1 MRCVTRLT
9 KCGDGEADGM
19 RVRHLKSSSVVVE
32 DGDVAVLCDPWLL
45 DGAFYGAWAHYPP
58 LEFEPEDYADVD
70 YIYVSH
76 IHPDHCHGETLDRL
90 DDDVPVL
97 IHDYETDFLKYNIEA
112 HGFDVEELPHN
123 ERVHLGG
130 DLHLNVLGAD
140 NCDPEQCGKY
150 FGCGWW
156 MESASGGTSN
166 GSTQI
171 DSLGVFD
178 DGESVL
184 VNANDCRWPM
194 SRAAC
199 DAINGVYGDVDMVL
213 MQYGAANFYPQ
224 CMGGYTHEEKRRAA
238 AAVSFEM
245 LEDAESFVDVLDPD
259 YYMPFAGSYVLA
271 GAHADKNE
279 YLAVARRDVARG
291 YFERSDAVPETAEC
305 VLLNSEETFDLDTE
319 RQSAPYTPVDEVA
332 KRRYIDD
339 VLADRSFAF
348 ESEPI
353 PDRDRFA
360 DVLPEAYDH
369 FEDKR
374 EALGYESDT
383 DVFLALPDDEFAHI
397 SLEGNGVEI
406 VGPDAYERADRY
418 VRMDIDPR
426 LLEWI
431 LQGPRH
437 AHFNNAQIGSH
448 VEFRKEPD
456 VYERPL
462 YYAMSFFHTP
472 A

>member
-1 MRCVTRLT
+1 
-9 KCGDGEADGM
+9 M

-32 DGDVAVLCDPWLL
+32 DDDTRVLCDPWLR

-58 LEFEPEDYADVD
+58 LQFDPEDYDDVD

-76 IHPDHCHGETLDRL
+76 IHPDHCHDETLAQL
-90 DDDVPVL
+90 DDDVPVI
-97 IHDYETDFLKYNIEA
+97 IHDYQTDFLRYNIEA
-112 HGFDVEELPHN
+112 HGFDVVELPHD
-123 ERVHLGG
+123 ERFHVGG
-130 DLHLNVLGAD
+130 DLYLNVIGAD
-140 NCDPEQCGKY
+140 DCDPERCGKY

-156 MESASGGTSN
+156 MESQTGGPTG

-178 DGESVL
+178 DGEEVL

-199 DAINGVYGDVDMVL
+199 ERIDRRYGDVDILM

-224 CMGGYTHEEKRRAA
+224 CMADYTHEQKMAARAQ
-238 AAVSFEM
+238 VSYEM
-245 LEDAESFVDVLDPD
+245 LQDAESFVELLEPD

-271 GAHADKNE
+271 GDHAAVNE
-279 YLAVARRDVARG
+279 YVAVVERSAARG
-291 YFERSDAVPETAEC
+291 YFEQSDAVPDDSEC
-305 VLLNSEETFDLDTE
+305 VLLNSEETFDVTTGT
-319 RQSAPYTPVDEVA
+319 QSAPYTPIDPRR
-332 KRRYIDD
+332 KRQYIET
-339 VLADRSFAF
+339 VLADRSFTF
-348 ESEPI
+348 ESDPM
-353 PDRDRFA
+353 PDLETFEDLVPR
-360 DVLPEAYDH
+360 AYEH

-374 EALGYESDT
+374 QALGYESET
-383 DVFLALPDDEFAHI
+383 EVFLALVDGALAKVSMQGE
-397 SLEGNGVEI
+397 GVEF
-406 VGPDAYERADRY
+406 VGAGAYEAADRY

-426 LLEWI
+426 LLERI
-431 LQGPRH
+431 LRGPRY

-462 YYAMSFFHTP
+462 YYAMSFFHT
-472 A
+472 AA